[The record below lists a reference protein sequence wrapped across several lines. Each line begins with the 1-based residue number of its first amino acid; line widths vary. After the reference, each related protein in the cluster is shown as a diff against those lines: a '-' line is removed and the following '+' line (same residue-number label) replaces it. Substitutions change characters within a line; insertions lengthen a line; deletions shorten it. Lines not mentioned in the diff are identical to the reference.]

1 MMGSKL
7 LTSAC
12 AAALVVISAG
22 CADMRAPSGNQTS
35 YATGS
40 FRMPAKQAQV
50 AQAPAQ
56 VQGNSAATAP
66 DSRTRSSAPVDTTK
80 VQAAQQALA
89 RAGYNPGNATGSMDA
104 ATHDAVTQFQRANG
118 LRATGDLDSATM
130 SALGVPLQ

>member
-1 MMGSKL
+1 MQTTT
-7 LTSAC
+7 LTKAAG
-12 AAALVVISAG
+12 AAALMLLAAG

-40 FRMPAKQAQV
+40 YRMPAKSAQV

-56 VQGNSAATAP
+56 VQRNGDATAQ
-66 DSRTRSSAPVDTTK
+66 DSRTRTSAPIDTTK

-89 RAGYNPGNATGSMDA
+89 RAGYSPGNATGTLDSPTQDA
-104 ATHDAVTQFQRANG
+104 LMQFQRARG

-130 SALGVPLQ
+130 SALGLPTQ